1 MEDRIEGSGRRR
13 SKGPAVLLATWFG
26 AGYLP
31 RFPGTWGSLAAL
43 PFAWAISFYG
53 GWPALAAAS
62 VIVFAIGLWSAGVY
76 IRGGND
82 QDPAQVVI
90 DEVAGQWLTLI
101 PAPLDPMFYLLGFLL
116 FRLFD
121 IFKPWPVSWAERSF
135 PGAAGVMLDD
145 VAAGIYAG
153 VILAAAVFW
162 MGG

>member
-1 MEDRIEGSGRRR
+1 MEDSIEENGRRR
-13 SKGPAVLLATWFG
+13 SKGPAALLATWFG

-53 GWPALAAAS
+53 GLPALGLAT
-62 VIVFAIGLWSAGVY
+62 VIVFAIGLWSTGVY
-76 IRGGND
+76 IRGSDD

-101 PAPLDPMFYLLGFLL
+101 ATPPDPLFYFLGFIL

-121 IFKPWPVSWAERSF
+121 IFKPWPVSWAERTF

-145 VAAGIYAG
+145 VAAGICAG
-153 VILAAAVFW
+153 IVLSTAAFW
-162 MGG
+162 MGV